1 MRYYEQDGLKVSQ
14 IGVGCY
20 GLSGAYGAKDR
31 AELARVLRRAG
42 ELGVTFFDTASAYGD
57 AEEFLGNVIRDFRD
71 DVCLATKV
79 GLAGQGA
86 TSDLSP
92 QAIRAS
98 CELSLKRLGTD
109 YIDLYQ
115 VHYDDPHAAVGEV
128 VGAFESLKAAGK
140 IRAWGVSHLPP
151 DRVREYCTVGRPFS
165 VMMELSAAA
174 RDAVRTRLPICKE
187 CGAVAIAFSVTARGL
202 LTGAIKRGHTFEPG
216 DIRSYD
222 PLFQREQFES
232 GLRVAARLAAL
243 AERHSK
249 TPAQVGIAW
258 ALSQPQVVCAL
269 TGPSAVSHLEEN
281 LGAADWRLPQD
292 DLDDLRAVLDSEDH
306 WLAQEQLKSVCAI
319 LEGEL
324 SPDIEKTFADLVY
337 VLETA
342 VALSALTEEVV
353 VPMFGG
359 LVAAREKCGSPG
371 LDDMTRLRQQLR
383 EAFSCSGQ
391 SPVRVAVAPQT
402 ACE

>member
-1 MRYYEQDGLKVSQ
+1 MRYYERDGLKVSQ

-31 AELARVLRRAG
+31 AEFARVLRRAH

-57 AEEFLGNVIRDFRD
+57 AEEFLGSSMKDFRD

-92 QAIRAS
+92 DSIRAS
-98 CELSLKRLGTD
+98 CESSLRRLGTD

-115 VHYDDPHAAVGEV
+115 VHYDDPRAAVAEV
-128 VGAFESLKAAGK
+128 ASTFESLKAAGK

-151 DRVREYCTVGRPFS
+151 DRVQEYCTVGTPFS

-174 RDAVRTRLPICKE
+174 RDAVRTRLPICKDHDV
-187 CGAVAIAFSVTARGL
+187 AAIAFSVTARGL
-202 LTGAIKRGHTFEPG
+202 LTGAIKRGHVFEPG

-243 AERHSK
+243 AERHRK
-249 TPAQVGIAW
+249 TPTQVGIAW
-258 ALSQPQVVCAL
+258 VLSQPQVVCAL
-269 TGPSAVSHLEEN
+269 TGPSTVLHLEEN

-292 DLDDLRAVLDSEDH
+292 DLDDLRAFLDSEDH
-306 WLAQEQLKSVCAI
+306 WLAREQLKSVRAI

-324 SPDIEKTFADLVY
+324 SSDIEESFADLVY

-342 VALSALTEEVV
+342 AALSVLTEEVV
-353 VPMFGG
+353 VPMFGA
-359 LVAAREKCGSPG
+359 LMAARKKDRSTGPE
-371 LDDMTRLRQQLR
+371 DVRRLQQRLR
-383 EAFSCSGQ
+383 EAFNYSGLHK
-391 SPVRVAVAPQT
+391 
-402 ACE
+402 

>member
-1 MRYYEQDGLKVSQ
+1 MRYYERDGLKVSQ

-31 AELARVLRRAG
+31 VELARVLRRAH

-57 AEEFLGNVIRDFRD
+57 AEEFLGSAMKGFRD

-92 QAIRAS
+92 EAIRAS
-98 CELSLKRLGTD
+98 CDLSLKRLGTD

-115 VHYDDPHAAVGEV
+115 VHYDDPRAAVAEV
-128 VGAFESLKAAGK
+128 VSTFESLKAAGK
-140 IRAWGVSHLPP
+140 IRAWGISHLPP

-174 RDAVRTRLPICKE
+174 RDAVRTRLPICKVHDV
-187 CGAVAIAFSVTARGL
+187 AAIAFSVTARGL
-202 LTGAIKRGHTFEPG
+202 LTGAIKRGHVFEPG

-222 PLFQREQFES
+222 PLFQRDQFES
-232 GLRVAARLAAL
+232 GLRVAARLATL
-243 AERHSK
+243 AEKHGK

-258 ALSQPQVVCAL
+258 VLSQPQVVCAL
-269 TGPSAVSHLEEN
+269 TGPSTVLHLEEN
-281 LGAADWRLPQD
+281 LGAANWRLPQD
-292 DLDDLRAVLDSEDH
+292 GLDDLRAFLASEDH

-319 LEGEL
+319 VEGEL
-324 SPDIEKTFADLVY
+324 SSDIEKTFADLVY

-342 VALSALTEEVV
+342 VALSVLTEEVV
-353 VPMFGG
+353 VLMFGA
-359 LVAAREKCGSPG
+359 LMAARKKDRATG
-371 LDDMTRLRQQLR
+371 LEDVRRLQQHLR
-383 EAFSCSGQ
+383 EAFKCSGLHK
-391 SPVRVAVAPQT
+391 
-402 ACE
+402 